1 LVEVTLENTKYVTAP
16 LMLPGNEAYFY
27 VLDTYLAQVMQGM
40 MSPEEAAKKIDE
52 GWNKVT
58 DDLGRQEQI
67 RLWRNG
73 VESGI
78 YIDKF

>member
-1 LVEVTLENTKYVTAP
+1 MENSRYVTAP
-16 LMLPGNEAYFY
+16 LMLPGHEAYAH
-27 VLDTYLAQVMQGM
+27 VLDTSLALVLQGTI
-40 MSPEEAAKKIDE
+40 SPEEAAKKIDE

-67 RLWRNG
+67 KLWRSG

-78 YIDKF
+78 YVDKF

>member
-1 LVEVTLENTKYVTAP
+1 
-16 LMLPGNEAYFY
+16 
-27 VLDTYLAQVMQGM
+27 MQGM

-58 DDLGRQEQI
+58 DDLGRQEQS

-73 VESGI
+73 VESGM